1 MEETINNKVKV
12 LPPRLAAEYDGQN
25 LPKNNRYKWISL
37 DVAEP
42 NLGIPVPENAYGGE
56 SIILE
61 RVVNSYGLS
70 AILYPISYVEG
81 ADNQEDVSIYSNLK
95 IDINLDLSTGDVQ
108 NDPNTSGT
116 IETLSQ
122 LLKPSSPLISLL
134 LPFYGN
140 DLSLLLA
147 NVRINSPGYTFIQV
161 RDSSSYYRLTAN
173 ANTPGNLYTEPNY
186 GNQTAERTISWLA
199 SSFSVTNTSDR
210 KITFNFADEA
220 AGVGNETY
228 YGNSS
233 RDKFNPLSAL
243 KTNFV
248 TDVAKL
254 TGALVSRRSSGASTT
269 KAYEVCIGKGIYST
283 TWSDSYYN
291 FLYHVKNGGG
301 SFSNFNL
308 SNFDEYNI
316 DRIARGATLGY
327 YTNFIM
333 LKLKDAGYSYPG
345 SYLADNYYV
354 TSDLL
359 GNRGFDAFPSADA
372 TQFQS
377 DERPDL
383 PTLEAA
389 IDELLYIK
397 PQFTTFT
404 LNNSSSVVYVQPK
417 QTIEPA
423 LLRWLTNKKTNASI
437 VKYDL
442 TLPSTQII
450 TFKRL
455 NRFDFR
461 NVFLSVSGAGYSVA
475 PAISTFTPNPL
486 STFEVA
492 ILKPIMNGTDLIGV
506 SVVDPGE
513 YATYDIN
520 VVFIPN
526 GASPTTEPVIKT
538 IGLNKKAPAPQLS
551 YNLNTIGVSSRVASV
566 SSYKIK
572 ATDWK
577 GTTSTEELKIESAGY
592 IYYGLSTEKNMTS
605 TDIINGIS
613 EPFRGSLKV
622 LSGKTQRSYSINCNG
637 GSEGGFHFY
646 IAYPAYISRPGIVVR
661 GYPVESPVLTNIL
674 VPYEGRPDLDPVPYN
689 VVISNNRQNGSNIPI
704 NVS

>member
-1 MEETINNKVKV
+1 MEETLNNKVRV
-12 LPPRLAAEYDGQN
+12 LPPKLAAEYDGQN

-42 NLGIPVPENAYGGE
+42 NLGIPAPESAYGGQ
-56 SIILE
+56 SAILE
-61 RVVNSYGLS
+61 RVINSYGLS
-70 AILYPISYVEG
+70 AVLYPISYVEG
-81 ADNQEDVSIYSNLK
+81 ADNVEDVSIYNDLK
-95 IDINLDLSTGDVQ
+95 IDINLDLTTGDVQ
-108 NDPNTSGT
+108 TDPNISGT
-116 IETLSQ
+116 IDTLSQ
-122 LLKPSSPLISLL
+122 LLKPSSPLINLL

-140 DLSLLLA
+140 DLTLLLD
-147 NVRINSPGYTFIQV
+147 NVRINSPGYSFVMV
-161 RDSSSYYRLTAN
+161 RNSAYPQLTAN

-186 GNQTAERTISWLA
+186 GNQTPERTISWLA
-199 SSFSVTNTSDR
+199 SSFTVINTSNR

-220 AGVGNETY
+220 AGSGDETY
-228 YGNSS
+228 YGNST

-248 TDVAKL
+248 TDVSLL
-254 TGALVSRRSSGASTT
+254 TGALVSRRASGAATT
-269 KAYEVCIGKGIYST
+269 RAYDVCLGKGIYST

-308 SNFDEYNI
+308 NKFEEYNI
-316 DRIARGATLGY
+316 DRIARGATIGY

-333 LKLKDAGYSYPG
+333 LKLKEAGYSYPG

-354 TSDLL
+354 TSDLI

-372 TQFQS
+372 TQFTS

-442 TLPSTQII
+442 TLPSTQTL
-450 TFKRL
+450 TFNRL

-461 NVFLSVSGAGYSVA
+461 NVSLSVSGAGYSVA
-475 PAISTFTPNPL
+475 PVISTFTPNPL

-492 ILKPIMNGTDLIGV
+492 ILKPIMDGTNLIGV

-520 VVFIPN
+520 VLFLPN
-526 GASPTTEPVIKT
+526 GASPTTEPEIRA
-538 IGLNKKAPAPQLS
+538 IGLNKKAAAPQLS
-551 YNLNTIGVSSRVASV
+551 YNLNTIGVSSRVSSV

-592 IYYGLSTEKNMTS
+592 IYYGLSTVSNMTS
-605 TDIINGIS
+605 TDIINGVN

-637 GSEGGFHFY
+637 GPSGGFHFY
-646 IAYPAYISRPGIVVR
+646 IAYPAYIPRPGIIIR
-661 GYPVESPVLTNIL
+661 GYPVESPVLSNIL
-674 VPYEGRPDLDPVPYN
+674 VPYEGRPDLDPIPYN
-689 VVISNNRQNGSNIPI
+689 VVISNNRQNGANIPI